1 MHFSLP
7 NVETPRFPAVC
18 EELFRPP
25 VADLAAWLGVH
36 PDTVKRW
43 QRTGRAPRA
52 VELALHLVSRPGLY
66 EMHTAILRD
75 LRAVDDWGLAMQR
88 ENEALRRELARV
100 VAAGDFG
107 SANRP
112 TFKPPAVAPV
122 RMGRPRG

>member
-1 MHFSLP
+1 M
-7 NVETPRFPAVC
+7 
-18 EELFRPP
+18 
-25 VADLAAWLGVH
+25 
-36 PDTVKRW
+36 KRW